1 MNYTGYYS
9 FNEVSEEKLGEDLY
23 QQAIEEGEQRGYGD
37 TLAIEYDIRT
47 DTYQV
52 SHWFDWRE

>member
-9 FNEVSEEKLGEDLY
+9 INELENLDTELY
-23 QQAIEEGEQRGYGD
+23 QEAIAEGEARGYGD
-37 TLAIEYDIRT
+37 TLAVEYDIRT
-47 DTYQV
+47 DSVYV

>member
-9 FNEVSEEKLGEDLY
+9 FNEVNKENLGEDLY
-23 QQAIEEGEQRGYGD
+23 QQAIEEGEARGYGD
-37 TLAIEYDIRT
+37 TLAVQYDCMT
-47 DTYQV
+47 DSVYV